1 MGEGETVFSEW
12 RDKVLKLLIDERV
25 TGKATG
31 EGELSARKIMESLG
45 MTWDQYVQI
54 ADYLFEANYA
64 RCGGLGGLDT
74 LMSVTTKGIE
84 FYERRREALPLHIAG
99 NVGAIFNAPAHGAQ
113 IQAVASAV
121 HSSVQQV
128 VEGAEV
134 EDIRQA
140 ITQTIEN
147 MVRAVQQEL
156 TVEELA
162 AYTRIASEFRQEAA
176 KENPDKARLYRALP
190 VLSFLGDVE
199 GTIELAERAVT
210 LANQV
215 APYLPLLITL
225 LARLFSSP

>member
-1 MGEGETVFSEW
+1 MGEGGTGILRWS
-12 RDKVLKLLIDERV
+12 DKVLKLLIDERV
-25 TGKATG
+25 RGTAIN
-31 EGELSARKIMESLG
+31 EGELSAREIMKALE
-45 MTWDQYVQI
+45 MTWEQYSPV
-54 ADYLFEANYA
+54 ASYLCEMEYA
-64 RCGGLGGLDT
+64 RCSLAGLDS
-74 LMSVTTKGIE
+74 LMSVTGKGIE

-162 AYTRIASEFRQEAA
+162 AYSQIASEFRQEAA